1 MKRKLKPPWS
11 TLIHR
16 SAPSF
21 LNSHRSHSSSHESAE
36 WVERAATSRLA
47 LHLISLIQFDSI
59 YFSILHTHDKFA
71 TFPLS
76 IHSLAGAVSGCVALR
91 GITSHHPMG
100 LMLPILFNQ
109 FFSSFS
115 SHFFLTSR
123 LLSNTLVGCNKN
135 ILNNSL
141 YRSSSH
147 DDMLTII
154 VWYVLTRFGYGVLAS
169 GTTHKKF
176 VNRTKLTKINPNNH
190 RHLSRLGWVRTNIW
204 TEPKSTQM
212 ADAYVFST
220 DILRSLRKHF
230 TWAVFARHQVL
241 RYRMKQNQKNHKI
254 V

>member
-1 MKRKLKPPWS
+1 MSRKGRNI
-11 TLIHR
+11 TTR
-16 SAPSF
+16 TSF
-21 LNSHRSHSSSHESAE
+21 NFSHSIRLNLFFHPPHTWQICNFSFKHSLTGRSCLRLCGFERHHITSSDGTHASN
-36 WVERAATSRLA
+36 S
-47 LHLISLIQFDSI
+47 IQPIFL
-59 YFSILHTHDKFA
+59 FFF
-71 TFPLS
+71 FPL
-76 IHSLAGAVSGCVALR
+76 
-91 GITSHHPMG
+91 
-100 LMLPILFNQ
+100 
-109 FFSSFS
+109 
-115 SHFFLTSR
+115 FLTSR

-141 YRSSSH
+141 YRSSSSH

-220 DILRSLRKHF
+220 DILRPLRKHF